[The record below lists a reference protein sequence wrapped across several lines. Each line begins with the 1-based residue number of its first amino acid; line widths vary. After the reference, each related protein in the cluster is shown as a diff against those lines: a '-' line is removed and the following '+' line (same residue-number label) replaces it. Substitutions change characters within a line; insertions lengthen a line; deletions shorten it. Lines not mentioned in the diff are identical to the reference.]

1 MNEKINEMSLK
12 NEMSKMSAQESW
24 PSLKFWYIT
33 SARKIMTLIWDSFLQ
48 EPIIPF
54 SPSIDSITGIN
65 LDTIGKILDGIP
77 ISCLQEH

>member
-1 MNEKINEMSLK
+1 
-12 NEMSKMSAQESW
+12 
-24 PSLKFWYIT
+24 
-33 SARKIMTLIWDSFLQ
+33 MTLIWDSFLQ

-77 ISCLQEH
+77 ISSLQKH